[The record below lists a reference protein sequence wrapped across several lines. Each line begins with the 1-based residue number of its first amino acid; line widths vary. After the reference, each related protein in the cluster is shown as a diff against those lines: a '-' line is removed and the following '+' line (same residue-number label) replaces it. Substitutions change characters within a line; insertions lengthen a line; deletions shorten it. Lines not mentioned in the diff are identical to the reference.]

1 MRKLSYVQKP
11 RYLMETAALASI
23 HWHDERFKY
32 DCEARN
38 QKVEQACFHHFFG
51 KKEMTIVD
59 LGSGTGSNCL
69 YFFEK
74 FPSQQNWI
82 FIEQEEK
89 ISRYAL
95 NRLGIA
101 ADKKGYQVTHGDQ
114 SLLLEKEDRR
124 IHIKYITASFLNL
137 VDLVDLD
144 QVDLVM
150 ASAVF
155 DLISFSQFVQF
166 GSVLLEKKLPLLTT
180 LNYAEMNFNSDAPS
194 DVVFIEKYESFMNRP
209 QEFGKAM
216 GKKCPRILVD
226 FFQKQEAQVE
236 YGPSIWKLEGD
247 AAQVMNH
254 HLLNFMEAASH
265 QMITES
271 DDRVLFKDWITS
283 KRDAADDGILHTYV
297 QYYDLFVTNS

>member
-1 MRKLSYVQKP
+1 
-11 RYLMETAALASI
+11 METAALANI

-38 QKVEQACFHHFFG
+38 QKVEQACFHHFYG
-51 KKEMTIVD
+51 KNEMTIVD

-74 FPSQQNWI
+74 FPSQQNWV
-82 FIEQEEK
+82 FIEREEK
-89 ISRYAL
+89 ISQYAL
-95 NRLGIA
+95 NRLAIE
-101 ADKKGYQVTHGDQ
+101 ADKRGYEVTHGTN
-114 SLLLEKEDRR
+114 SLVLEKENRN
-124 IHIKYITASFLNL
+124 IKIKYITDSFLNL
-137 VDLVDLD
+137 TDVVDLD
-144 QVDLVM
+144 EVDLVM

-155 DLISFSQFVQF
+155 DLISFSQFVDF

-226 FFQKQEAQVE
+226 FFQKQEAKIE
-236 YGPSIWKLEGD
+236 YGPSIWKLEGES
-247 AAQVMNH
+247 AQVMNH
-254 HLLNFMEAASH
+254 HLLNFMESASN
-265 QMITES
+265 QMIE
-271 DDRVLFKDWITS
+271 DQEERILFKDWITT
-283 KRDAADDGILHTYV
+283 KRETVEEGVLNTYV
-297 QYYDLFVTNS
+297 QYYDLFISNE

>member
-1 MRKLSYVQKP
+1 
-11 RYLMETAALASI
+11 METAALASI

-51 KKEMTIVD
+51 KNEMTIVD

-74 FPSQQNWI
+74 FPSNQNWI

-89 ISRYAL
+89 VSQYAL
-95 NRLGIA
+95 NRLGIE
-101 ADKKGYQVTHGDQ
+101 ADKRGYEVIHGER
-114 SLLLEKEDRR
+114 SLALKKEDRN
-124 IHIKYITASFLNL
+124 ITIEYITDSFLNL

-144 QVDLVM
+144 NVDLVM

-155 DLISFSQFVQF
+155 DLITFSQFVDF

-180 LNYAEMNFNSDAPS
+180 LNYAEMDFNSDSPS

-226 FFQKQEAQVE
+226 FFQKQEATVE
-236 YGPSIWKLEGD
+236 YGPSIWKLEGES
-247 AAQVMNH
+247 AQVMH
-254 HLLNFMEAASH
+254 GGQLLTVFSARNYLDLQSNDSALLLIAYDCDGKMRIRPKRLLHREG
-265 QMITES
+265 
-271 DDRVLFKDWITS
+271 LF
-283 KRDAADDGILHTYV
+283 AV
-297 QYYDLFVTNS
+297 

>member
-1 MRKLSYVQKP
+1 
-11 RYLMETAALASI
+11 METAALANI
-23 HWHDERFKY
+23 HWHDERFNY

-38 QKVEQACFHHFFG
+38 QKIEQVCFHHFYG

-89 ISRYAL
+89 VSQYAL
-95 NRLGIA
+95 NRLGIE
-101 ADKKGYQVTHGDQ
+101 ADKGGYEVIHGDR
-114 SLLLEKEDRR
+114 SLELKKEGRN
-124 IHIKYITASFLNL
+124 IKIEYITDSFLNI

-144 QVDLVM
+144 KIDLVM

-155 DLISFSQFVQF
+155 DLISFSQFVDF

-180 LNYAEMNFNSDAPS
+180 LNYAEMNFNSDTPS

-209 QEFGKAM
+209 QEHGKAM

-226 FFQKQEAQVE
+226 FFQKQEATVE
-236 YGPSIWKLEGD
+236 YGPSIWKLEGES
-247 AAQVMNH
+247 AQVMNH
-254 HLLNFMEAASH
+254 HLLNFMESASN
-265 QMITES
+265 QMIE
-271 DDRVLFKDWITS
+271 DEEERMLFKDWITS
-283 KRDAADDGILHTYV
+283 KREAVEDGVLNTYV
-297 QYYDLFVTNS
+297 QYYDLFVSNK

>member
-1 MRKLSYVQKP
+1 
-11 RYLMETAALASI
+11 METAALASI
-23 HWHDERFKY
+23 HWHDERFKF

-38 QKVEQACFHHFFG
+38 QTVEQACFHHFYE
-51 KKEMTIVD
+51 KNEMTIVD

-74 FPSQQNWI
+74 FSSRQNWI

-89 ISRYAL
+89 ISQYAL
-95 NRLGIA
+95 NRLGIE
-101 ADKKGYQVTHGDQ
+101 ADKKGYEVTHGNN
-114 SLLLEKEDRR
+114 SIELKKGNRN
-124 IHIKYITASFLNL
+124 ISIKYITDSFLNL

-144 QVDLVM
+144 KVDLVM

-155 DLISFSQFVQF
+155 DLISFSQFVDF

-180 LNYAEMNFNSDAPS
+180 LNYAEMNFNSDKPS

-226 FFQKQEAQVE
+226 FFQKQEATIK
-236 YGPSIWKLEGD
+236 YGPSIWKLEGES
-247 AAQVMNH
+247 AQVMNH
-254 HLLNFMEAASH
+254 HLLNFMESASN
-265 QMITES
+265 QMIDEQ
-271 DDRVLFKDWITS
+271 DEKMLFQDWITT
-283 KRDAADDGILHTYV
+283 KRKSVEDGVLDTYV
-297 QYYDLFVTNS
+297 QYYDLFVTNE

>member
-1 MRKLSYVQKP
+1 
-11 RYLMETAALASI
+11 METAALASI

-38 QKVEQACFHHFFG
+38 QNVEQACFHYFFG

-74 FPSQQNWI
+74 FPSRQHWI

-89 ISRYAL
+89 VSQYAL
-95 NRLGIA
+95 TRLGIE
-101 ADKKGYQVTHGDQ
+101 ADKKGYEIIHNGS
-114 SLLLEKEDRR
+114 SLELNKEDRN
-124 IHIKYITASFLNL
+124 IKIEYITGSFLNL
-137 VDLVDLD
+137 VNLVDLD
-144 QVDLVM
+144 KVDLVM

-155 DLISFSQFVQF
+155 DLISFAQFVEF

-180 LNYAEMNFNSDAPS
+180 LNYAEMNFDSDAPS
-194 DVVFIEKYESFMNRP
+194 DVLFIEKYESFMNRQ

-236 YGPSIWKLEGD
+236 YGPSIWKLEGES
-247 AAQVMNH
+247 AQVMNH
-254 HLLNFMEAASH
+254 HLLNFMEAASN
-265 QMITES
+265 QMIEEEEE
-271 DDRVLFKDWITS
+271 RVLFKDWITS
-283 KRDAADDGILHTYV
+283 KRESVEEGILNTYV
-297 QYYDLFVTNS
+297 QYYDLFVTNVNQ

>member
-1 MRKLSYVQKP
+1 
-11 RYLMETAALASI
+11 METAALASI

-38 QKVEQACFHHFFG
+38 QKVEQACFHHFYG
-51 KKEMTIVD
+51 KNEMTIVD

-74 FPSQQNWI
+74 FSSQQDWI
-82 FIEQEEK
+82 FIEKDEK
-89 ISRYAL
+89 ISQYAL
-95 NRLGIA
+95 NRLGIE
-101 ADKKGYQVTHGDQ
+101 ADKKGYEVTHGVN
-114 SLLLEKEDRR
+114 SLVLKKEDRN
-124 IHIKYITASFLNL
+124 IKIKYITDSFLNL

-144 QVDLVM
+144 KVDLVM

-155 DLISFSQFVQF
+155 DLISFSQFVDF
-166 GSVLLEKKLPLLTT
+166 GSVLLEKNLPLLTT

-226 FFQKQEAQVE
+226 FFQKQETKVE
-236 YGPSIWKLEGD
+236 YGPSIWKLEGES
-247 AAQVMNH
+247 AQVMNH
-254 HLLNFMEAASH
+254 HLLNFMESASN
-265 QMITES
+265 QMIKDQEE
-271 DDRVLFKDWITS
+271 RILFKDWITS
-283 KRDAADDGILHTYV
+283 KREAVEEGTFDTYV
-297 QYYDLFVTNS
+297 QYYDLFISSGSL

>member
-1 MRKLSYVQKP
+1 
-11 RYLMETAALASI
+11 METAALASI
-23 HWHDERFKY
+23 HWHDERFKF

-38 QKVEQACFHHFFG
+38 QKVEQACFHHFYG
-51 KKEMTIVD
+51 KNEITIVD

-89 ISRYAL
+89 ISQYAL
-95 NRLGIA
+95 NRLGIE
-101 ADKKGYQVTHGDQ
+101 ADKKGYEVTHGTD
-114 SLLLEKEDRR
+114 SLVLKKEKRN
-124 IHIKYITASFLNL
+124 INIKYVTDSFLNL
-137 VDLVDLD
+137 VDVVDLD
-144 QVDLVM
+144 KVDLVM

-155 DLISFSQFVQF
+155 DLISFTQFVDF

-180 LNYAEMNFNSDAPS
+180 LNYAEMNFNSDTPT

-226 FFQKQEAQVE
+226 FFQKQEAKIE
-236 YGPSIWKLEGD
+236 YGPSIWKLEGES
-247 AAQVMNH
+247 AQVMNH
-254 HLLNFMEAASH
+254 HLLNFMESASNH
-265 QMITES
+265 MIKDQEE
-271 DDRVLFKDWITS
+271 RMLFKDWITS
-283 KRDAADDGILHTYV
+283 KREAIEDGVLDTYV
-297 QYYDLFVTNS
+297 QYYDLFVSNK

>member
-1 MRKLSYVQKP
+1 
-11 RYLMETAALASI
+11 METAALASI
-23 HWHDERFKY
+23 HWHDERFKF

-38 QKVEQACFHHFFG
+38 QTVEQACFHHFYG
-51 KKEMTIVD
+51 NNEMTIVD

-89 ISRYAL
+89 ISQYAL
-95 NRLGIA
+95 NRLGIE
-101 ADKKGYQVTHGDQ
+101 ADKKGYEVTHGTN
-114 SLLLEKEDRR
+114 SLELKKGNRN
-124 IHIKYITASFLNL
+124 INIKYITDSFLNL

-144 QVDLVM
+144 KVDLVM

-155 DLISFSQFVQF
+155 DLISFSQFVDF

-180 LNYAEMNFNSDAPS
+180 LNYAEMNFNSDSPS

-226 FFQKQEAQVE
+226 FFQKQEAKIE
-236 YGPSIWKLEGD
+236 YGPSIWKLEGES
-247 AAQVMNH
+247 AQVMNH
-254 HLLNFMEAASH
+254 HLLNFMESASS
-265 QMITES
+265 QMIEEEEEKM
-271 DDRVLFKDWITS
+271 LFKDWITT
-283 KRDAADDGILHTYV
+283 KREAVEDGVLDTYV
-297 QYYDLFVTNS
+297 QYYDLFITNQ

>member
-1 MRKLSYVQKP
+1 
-11 RYLMETAALASI
+11 METAALASI

-51 KKEMTIVD
+51 KNEMTIVD

-74 FPSQQNWI
+74 FPSNQNWI

-89 ISRYAL
+89 VSQYAL
-95 NRLGIA
+95 NRLGIE
-101 ADKKGYQVTHGDQ
+101 ADKRGYEVIHGER
-114 SLLLEKEDRR
+114 SLALKKEDRN
-124 IHIKYITASFLNL
+124 ITIEYITDSFLNL

-144 QVDLVM
+144 NVDLVM

-155 DLISFSQFVQF
+155 DLITFSQFVDF

-180 LNYAEMNFNSDAPS
+180 LNYAEMDFNSDSPS

-226 FFQKQEAQVE
+226 FFQKQEATVE
-236 YGPSIWKLEGD
+236 YGPSIWKLEGES
-247 AAQVMNH
+247 AQVMNH
-254 HLLNFMEAASH
+254 HLLNFMEAASN
-265 QMITES
+265 QMIEEEEEMM
-271 DDRVLFKDWITS
+271 LFKDWITS
-283 KRDAADDGILHTYV
+283 KRESIEDEVLSTYV
-297 QYYDLFVTNS
+297 QYYDLFVTNN

>member
-1 MRKLSYVQKP
+1 
-11 RYLMETAALASI
+11 METAALASI

-38 QKVEQACFHHFFG
+38 QKVEQACFHHFYG
-51 KKEMTIVD
+51 KNEMTIVD

-74 FPSQQNWI
+74 FPSQQDWI
-82 FIEQEEK
+82 FIEKDEK
-89 ISRYAL
+89 ISQYAL
-95 NRLGIA
+95 NRLGIE
-101 ADKKGYQVTHGDQ
+101 ADKKGYEVTHATN
-114 SLLLEKEDRR
+114 SLVLKKEDRNVK
-124 IHIKYITASFLNL
+124 IKYITDSFLNL

-144 QVDLVM
+144 KVDLVM

-155 DLISFSQFVQF
+155 DLISFSQFVDF
-166 GSVLLEKKLPLLTT
+166 GSVLLEKNLPLLTT

-226 FFQKQEAQVE
+226 FFQKQEAKVE
-236 YGPSIWKLEGD
+236 YGSSIWKLEGES
-247 AAQVMNH
+247 AQVMNH
-254 HLLNFMEAASH
+254 HLLNFMESASN
-265 QMITES
+265 QMIEGQEEKI
-271 DDRVLFKDWITS
+271 LFKDWITT
-283 KRDAADDGILHTYV
+283 KREAVEEGTLDTYV
-297 QYYDLFVTNS
+297 QYYDLFVSSGSL